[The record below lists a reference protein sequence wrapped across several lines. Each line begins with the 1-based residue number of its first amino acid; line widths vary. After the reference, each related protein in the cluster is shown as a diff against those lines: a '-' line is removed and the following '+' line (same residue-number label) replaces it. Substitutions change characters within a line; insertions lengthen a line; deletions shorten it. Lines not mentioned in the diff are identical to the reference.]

1 VSYTLILHLLNTD
14 PIMGD
19 ADELPSPN
27 DTMVVVKNP
36 RKLDGKDLHYIA
48 DNVTTV
54 YWPIDRLNFI
64 EVLGEGEN
72 EEIIGFV
79 RE

>member
-1 VSYTLILHLLNTD
+1 VSYTLILHLLSAD
-14 PIMGD
+14 PIMGE
-19 ADELPSPN
+19 ADDLPGPS
-27 DTMVVVKNP
+27 DTMIMIKNP

-48 DNVTTV
+48 DNTTTV
-54 YWPIDRLNFI
+54 YWPVDRLNFV